1 MLNTKSNIDEQYESN
16 VVEELNLES
25 YTDILIESFF
35 DILYKSIQ
43 LEQSKNIKSVKN
55 GISTIKRE

>member
-1 MLNTKSNIDEQYESN
+1 MLNTKLNIDEQYESN
-16 VVEELNLES
+16 VVKELNLES
-25 YTDILIESFF
+25 YTDILTESFF

-55 GISTIKRE
+55 GISAIKRE